1 MVRNSRGFTLIE
13 LLLVI
18 AIIGILMSLAMA
30 NYHYAR
36 LQAAETSAISSL
48 NAINQAQISYMHSC
62 GNQKFAPSLT
72 ALGKPSPGTD
82 TAFLSPDLTGADE
95 ILKSGYRITMKT
107 TEVTVPLLTCTGDTP
122 ADSYQ
127 VTADPV
133 TPGVTGH
140 LFFGTN
146 RDLVVYEN
154 AAETFVGRMPE
165 NGPPPDGQETRG
177 IVR

>member
-13 LLLVI
+13 LLLVV

-36 LQAAETSAISSL
+36 LQAAETSAITSL

-62 GNQKFAPSLT
+62 GNQKFAPSLR

-95 ILKSGYRITMKT
+95 ILKSGYRIAMKA
-107 TEVTVPLLTCTGDTP
+107 TEVTVPLLACTGDTP
-122 ADSYQ
+122 ADAYQ

-146 RDLVVYEN
+146 RDLIVYEN
-154 AAETFVGRMPE
+154 AAETFVGRMPDD
-165 NGPPPDGQETRG
+165 GPPPEGQETRG
-177 IVR
+177 FVR

>member
-72 ALGKPSPGTD
+72 ALGKPSPGSN

-95 ILKSGYRITMKT
+95 ILKSGYRIVMKT

-154 AAETFVGRMPE
+154 AAETFVGRMPDD
-165 NGPPPDGQETRG
+165 GPPPDGQETRG

>member
-95 ILKSGYRITMKT
+95 ILKSGYRIAMKT

-154 AAETFVGRMPE
+154 AAETFVGRMPDD
-165 NGPPPDGQETRG
+165 GPPPDGQETRG